1 MVYSGKVRKSAV
13 APDDRSP
20 KVCDDRPSDNAM
32 NVNAKAWLSL
42 FVVTVI
48 MGLLL
53 FVPAGTIRYW
63 QAWVYIGIYVTASFL
78 ITLYLAK
85 RDPALLR
92 RRMRGGPTAEK
103 RKPQRAAMLLASL
116 AFIAAM
122 AVPAL
127 DHRFGWSRVP
137 IYAVIL
143 GECLTSL
150 WLVAMFLVLRE
161 NTFSAATVQ
170 IAEGQRVISTGPYA
184 IVRHPLY
191 AVGMFSFIGTPLA
204 LGSWWGL
211 LAVLLALPALIWR
224 LVDEERLLR
233 SSLPGYTEYAE
244 RVRYKL
250 IPGVF

>member
-1 MVYSGKVRKSAV
+1 MS
-13 APDDRSP
+13 
-20 KVCDDRPSDNAM
+20 
-32 NVNAKAWLSL
+32 VNAKAWLSL

-63 QAWVYIGIYVTASFL
+63 QAWVYIGIYFTASFL

-103 RKPQRAAMLLASL
+103 RTPQRAAMLLASL

-122 AVPAL
+122 VVPAL
-127 DHRFGWSRVP
+127 DHRFRWSAVP
-137 IYAVIL
+137 VYAVVL
-143 GECLTSL
+143 GDFVTSS
-150 WLVAMFLVLRE
+150 WYLVMFLVLRE

-184 IVRHPLY
+184 IVRHPMY
-191 AVGMFSFIGTPLA
+191 AGGLLSFIGTPLA

-211 LAVLLALPALIWR
+211 FAVLLALPALIWR
-224 LVDEERLLR
+224 LVDEEKLLR

-244 RVRYKL
+244 RVRYRL